1 MHVITERLKWKI
13 YFFLSTGCVEIF
25 TIYRVYIF
33 PIKTLAIRTVCNTIP
48 NAHVPTHCLDVYLCF
63 TCDFTSKFSFNRPK
77 YFQNSF
83 MITSMEAIC
92 YDVSVMPPDK
102 MEKESGL
109 GIAENSWL

>member
-1 MHVITERLKWKI
+1 
-13 YFFLSTGCVEIF
+13 
-25 TIYRVYIF
+25 
-33 PIKTLAIRTVCNTIP
+33 
-48 NAHVPTHCLDVYLCF
+48 
-63 TCDFTSKFSFNRPK
+63 
-77 YFQNSF
+77 